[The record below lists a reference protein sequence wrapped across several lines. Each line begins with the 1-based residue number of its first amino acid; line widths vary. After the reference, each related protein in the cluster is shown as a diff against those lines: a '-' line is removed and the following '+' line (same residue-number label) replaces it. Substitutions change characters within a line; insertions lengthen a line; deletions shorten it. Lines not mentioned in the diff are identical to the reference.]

1 MNQNQITWGKLP
13 NVAINELK
21 QRYWQ
26 NLGKFKQLLKQGITQ
41 ENAIEIL
48 LKPPS
53 SGKVIAQN
61 TAHFQVF
68 VKAWQ
73 AFEIQYPNISI
84 QWKTKNLGFLGEQS
98 IPEKLI
104 INDLNTLAEI
114 LGKTAIERL
123 DILHIK
129 FKKLVQL
136 SSNPN
141 TQKRIFENLIN
152 HLEMIE
158 NLSDTQIANLTLI
171 MPQLYEGMGKGNYL
185 RAMNIAGID
194 TKFIENNAKVIE
206 LLIHSIYQSNEPL
219 ELSLDIGLYNR
230 TELLNWLGCDIKPK
244 DWLLIRP
251 LCDVTKLAL
260 ANLPILKLSSQT
272 LLNFE
277 LPADNILI
285 IENEIPCFML
295 PNLPNTIAV
304 AGGGKNLTWLKAEWL
319 AAKKVGYWGDIDSE
333 GLGMLSQARNYCPH
347 VQPLMMSQ
355 QILESHLER
364 RVGEPVF
371 NQVLPNFLTHE
382 EIELFKFI
390 QQQPIDKR
398 RLEQEFINQDR
409 VIQTLNNWINNVEIH
424 GRTLGD

>member
-13 NVAINELK
+13 NVATNELR

-73 AFEIQYPNISI
+73 VFEIQYPNISI

-206 LLIHSIYQSNEPL
+206 LLIHSIYQSNV
-219 ELSLDIGLYNR
+219 LSLHK
-230 TELLNWLGCDIKPK
+230 T
-244 DWLLIRP
+244 
-251 LCDVTKLAL
+251 
-260 ANLPILKLSSQT
+260 
-272 LLNFE
+272 
-277 LPADNILI
+277 
-285 IENEIPCFML
+285 
-295 PNLPNTIAV
+295 
-304 AGGGKNLTWLKAEWL
+304 
-319 AAKKVGYWGDIDSE
+319 
-333 GLGMLSQARNYCPH
+333 
-347 VQPLMMSQ
+347 
-355 QILESHLER
+355 
-364 RVGEPVF
+364 
-371 NQVLPNFLTHE
+371 
-382 EIELFKFI
+382 
-390 QQQPIDKR
+390 
-398 RLEQEFINQDR
+398 
-409 VIQTLNNWINNVEIH
+409 
-424 GRTLGD
+424 

>member
-1 MNQNQITWGKLP
+1 M
-13 NVAINELK
+13 
-21 QRYWQ
+21 
-26 NLGKFKQLLKQGITQ
+26 
-41 ENAIEIL
+41 
-48 LKPPS
+48 
-53 SGKVIAQN
+53 
-61 TAHFQVF
+61 
-68 VKAWQ
+68 
-73 AFEIQYPNISI
+73 
-84 QWKTKNLGFLGEQS
+84 
-98 IPEKLI
+98 
-104 INDLNTLAEI
+104 
-114 LGKTAIERL
+114 
-123 DILHIK
+123 LH
-129 FKKLVQL
+129 
-136 SSNPN
+136 
-141 TQKRIFENLIN
+141 RI
-152 HLEMIE
+152 
-158 NLSDTQIANLTLI
+158 
-171 MPQLYEGMGKGNYL
+171 
-185 RAMNIAGID
+185 
-194 TKFIENNAKVIE
+194 AKV
-206 LLIHSIYQSNEPL
+206 
-219 ELSLDIGLYNR
+219 G
-230 TELLNWLGCDIKPK
+230 
-244 DWLLIRP
+244 
-251 LCDVTKLAL
+251 V
-260 ANLPILKLSSQT
+260 SSQT